1 MKKYSVIYADPPW
14 QYHNKPQ
21 GKGPENYYPTMPI
34 EDICALP
41 VQELA
46 DKDCA
51 LFMWV
56 TLPFLRDCFKVI
68 DAWGFKYKTVAF
80 VWIKQNRVNDGI
92 FWGMGMWTRSN
103 AEICILAVKGNPKR
117 TAANIHQVIVS
128 HVQEH
133 SRKPNEARLRIE
145 ALMGDVPRIELFA
158 RETPPGWDVW
168 GNEVNSDINM
178 QA

>member
-21 GKGPENYYPTMPI
+21 GKGPEDHYQTMPL
-34 EDICALP
+34 EDICTLP
-41 VQELA
+41 VKELA

-92 FWGMGMWTRSN
+92 FWGLGMWTRSN
-103 AEICILAVKGNPKR
+103 AELCILATKGHPKR
-117 TAANIHQVIVS
+117 TAANIHQVIIS

-145 ALMGDVPRIELFA
+145 ALMGDVRRIELFA

-168 GNEVNSDINM
+168 GNEVNSDILM
-178 QA
+178 

>member
-1 MKKYSVIYADPPW
+1 MRKYSVIYADPPW

-21 GKGPENYYPTMPI
+21 GKGPEDHYQTMPI

-41 VQELA
+41 VKELA

-68 DAWGFKYKTVAF
+68 DTWGFKYKTVAF

-117 TAANIHQVIVS
+117 TAANIHQVIIS

-158 RETPPGWDVW
+158 RENPPGWDVW